1 MYLPKHFAMTNDAAV
16 TVLQRAGVAQL
27 VTLAPAGMMAST
39 LPLLFVAPDRAGSGP
54 GGTGGTGN
62 PGGLGSLHGHLARA
76 NRQWVDSL
84 PGSEALVLF
93 AESDAY
99 VSPSAYATKR
109 ESGKVVPTWN
119 YVSVHVRGSL
129 VIHDDPLWTRSLVDR
144 LTTRHE
150 ANHVIGREANPVTG
164 QAWSTHDAPADYID
178 AMVRAIVGIEI
189 VITAIEGKAKLSQ
202 NRSTEDIAGV
212 IADLRAGSPAE
223 QAAAA
228 QMEAGSSAEIAAE
241 K

>member
-1 MYLPKHFAMTNDAAV
+1 MYLPKHFAMTDDAAIA
-16 TVLQRAGVAQL
+16 VLQRAGVAQL
-27 VTLAPAGMMAST
+27 VTLSPSAIMAST
-39 LPLLFVAPDRAGSGP
+39 LPLLFVP
-54 GGTGGTGN
+54 GGS
-62 PGGLGSLHGHLARA
+62 GGLGSLHGHVARA
-76 NRQWVDSL
+76 NRQWVDSV

-119 YVSVHVRGSL
+119 YVSVQVRGSL
-129 VIHDDPLWTRSLVDR
+129 VIHDDAQWTRSLVDR

-164 QAWSTHDAPADYID
+164 HAWSTHDAPADYIN

-202 NRSTEDIAGV
+202 NRSTEDVSGV
-212 IADLRAGSPAE
+212 IADLRAGAPAE

-228 QMEAGSSAEIAAE
+228 QMEAVLSSETADTCEPAES

>member
-1 MYLPKHFAMTNDAAV
+1 MYLPKHFEMTNDAAV
-16 TVLQRAGVAQL
+16 AVLQRAGVAQL
-27 VTLAPAGMMAST
+27 VTLTPNGMNAST
-39 LPLLFVAPDRAGSGP
+39 LPLLFVAPRVGSGL
-54 GGTGGTGN
+54 GGTGEPGK
-62 PGGLGSLHGHLARA
+62 PGGLGSLHGHVARA

-99 VSPSAYATKR
+99 ISPSAYATKR

-119 YVSVHVRGSL
+119 YVSVHVRGSF

-150 ANHVIGREANPVTG
+150 ANHVIGREADPVTG
-164 QAWSTHDAPADYID
+164 QVWSTHDAPADFID
-178 AMVRAIVGIEI
+178 AMLRAIVGIEI

-202 NRSTEDIAGV
+202 NRSTEDITGV
-212 IADLRAGSPAE
+212 ISDLRAGSRSE

-228 QMEAGSSAEIAAE
+228 HMEAVLSAEIASE
-241 K
+241 Q